1 VRCGDGGADSIFE
14 LAGRFWLLEETT
26 VSEGCDFIAVF
37 LPVFASRF
45 GQPYDAA
52 MDGLNSLS
60 CALALQVHTPSP
72 CPSLLFDFFSN
83 SDMVKT
89 IA

>member
-1 VRCGDGGADSIFE
+1 LNSLGAF
-14 LAGRFWLLEETT
+14 GCWEETT
-26 VSEGCDFIAVF
+26 VSQGWDFIAVF
-37 LPVFASRF
+37 LPAFAKRF